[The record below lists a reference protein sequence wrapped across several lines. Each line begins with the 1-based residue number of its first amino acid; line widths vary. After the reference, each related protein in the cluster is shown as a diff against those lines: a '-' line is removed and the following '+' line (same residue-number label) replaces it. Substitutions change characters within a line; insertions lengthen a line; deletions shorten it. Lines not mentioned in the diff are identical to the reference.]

1 MKDAYDLESVR
12 LPYLKG
18 VMLKLVVSLVE
29 GPLGGLLAPGL
40 LENAGITRLRKRSF
54 DEAPT
59 FRPIHSTGA
68 MQTHAS
74 AVPKNQWPAMD
85 NLL

>member
-12 LPYLKG
+12 LPHLKG
-18 VMLKLVVSLVE
+18 IVLKLVVSLVE

-40 LENAGITRLRKRSF
+40 LQNAGITRLRQRHF

-59 FRPIHSTGA
+59 FKIGR
-68 MQTHAS
+68 AS
-74 AVPKNQWPAMD
+74 CRVRV
-85 NLL
+85 